1 MTALA
6 RVMAENVGNTEKT
19 NKSVASVNKSFFG
32 LSGNNF
38 KLTREIEGL
47 NDSIEYASKN
57 TRSDFNMMSVS
68 FKKGLIGFDAFTQG
82 IIQTKKQLDDYE
94 KQIEVMTEVA
104 SRTTGEE
111 QAEIL
116 KQIQALQANK
126 TALEK
131 ATLEFGLTK
140 QRFKDMSIGALRAT
154 FTLENF
160 GKALNGIANNLM
172 GAARAGLSA
181 DPFAAAQVGFEGAV
195 DLINKGA
202 TTAGKGM
209 QSVGAAMMAVPGP
222 TMAVG
227 AVLSTLGTVIGG
239 ASEAVSKLAKDGFG
253 LLMEQAK
260 KMLGNFDKL
269 NQAGYIAA
277 GGLTAMREQAG
288 RTGLTLEQFTNV
300 TTKSADKLLTIGGT
314 VAGGAEKMSAT
325 VGSFGDTTKRQL
337 MNLGYSFEDIT
348 EGTLDYM
355 ESMKLAGQLDKMT
368 VEQQA
373 QGAKEYLVN
382 QRLLTS
388 ITGEEA
394 KAAQKRAKEAA
405 DQAAVQAKLA
415 TMGDDARLKYEAL
428 VKAAGPGNQKAVEQL
443 FLFGSVTGDAAVAL
457 AGMPS
462 MMQYL
467 KDGVNS
473 VGDASMNASEQTNM
487 LRDNQLKYGQ
497 AIGEEARSMS
507 GPLGIATSATGDFA
521 ETTRILAD
529 SQRLAARATGQTA
542 EEQRKTIE
550 DAKDTQDSA
559 TQSLNKARVNAQELA
574 VTLEDLVTKA
584 LPSFGKLANFIT
596 EQYKDVFNAI
606 RKALGL
612 EARPTETVPTA
623 AVTMAETT
631 EGAVT
636 GRAFGRQSRFL
647 ARGARQAADQEVP
660 QFARGGIAK
669 SSEGGGIAI
678 LDGVEAVVPLPDNRS
693 IPVDLTGMSQL
704 LSQSSINTNTGVS
717 ELAKALTDQM
727 AVQSSK
733 FDDMIKI
740 MQRTADHTGQLADNT
755 I

>member
-1 MTALA
+1 MADIDTSKFEEQLDKLTQTMTALA

-32 LSGNNF
+32 LSGNSF

-57 TRSDFNMMSVS
+57 TRSDFNLMSVS

-82 IIQTKKQLDDYE
+82 IIQTKKQLDGYE

-195 DLINKGA
+195 DLMNKGA

-227 AVLSTLGTVIGG
+227 AILTVFGTVLQGV
-239 ASEAVSKLAKDGFG
+239 SEATAKLAKEGFS

-269 NQAGYIAA
+269 NQAGYIAS
-277 GGLTAMREQAG
+277 GGLTAMRNQAG
-288 RTGLTLEQFTNV
+288 KTGLTLEQFTNV

-394 KAAQKRAKEAA
+394 KAAQKRAKDAA
-405 DQAAVQAKLA
+405 NQAAVQAKLA
-415 TMGDDARLKYEAL
+415 TMDKDSRLKYEAL

-542 EEQRKTIE
+542 EEQRKTVE

-612 EARPTETVPTA
+612 EAT
-623 AVTMAETT
+623 
-631 EGAVT
+631 
-636 GRAFGRQSRFL
+636 L
-647 ARGARQAADQEVP
+647 
-660 QFARGGIAK
+660 
-669 SSEGGGIAI
+669 
-678 LDGVEAVVPLPDNRS
+678 
-693 IPVDLTGMSQL
+693 
-704 LSQSSINTNTGVS
+704 
-717 ELAKALTDQM
+717 
-727 AVQSSK
+727 
-733 FDDMIKI
+733 
-740 MQRTADHTGQLADNT
+740 
-755 I
+755 